1 MAFDAQFLSAA
12 LQEVQALADP
22 RVEKIHQPSRDTVI
36 VHLRH
41 GEGRAKLLIAANPAA
56 PRLHLTAANP
66 ESVTGTQYQL
76 ARLLGVLAQ
85 NQIKNPITTR
95 DRTAATIIA
104 NILKSP
110 LIIEF

>member
-41 GEGRAKLLIAANPAA
+41 SEGRAKLLIAANPAA
-56 PRLHLTAANP
+56 PRKTP
-66 ESVTGTQYQL
+66 PSRPCSVCCCASTCW
-76 ARLLGVLAQ
+76 ARGW
-85 NQIKNPITTR
+85 
-95 DRTAATIIA
+95 
-104 NILKSP
+104 
-110 LIIEF
+110 